1 MYRIVYTSAS
11 IDAMTEQVGIREL
24 RDRISGYLARVR
36 AGETIEITDRGRP
49 VAMLVP
55 PPSDRAAMSELVAAG
70 QLTMPER
77 PWRPGR
83 ARAKVPPGTPAPS
96 EVLDELRADER

>member
-1 MYRIVYTSAS
+1 
-11 IDAMTEQVGIREL
+11 MTEQVGVREL
-24 RDRISGYLARVR
+24 RDRMSGYLARVR

-55 PPSDRAAMSELVAAG
+55 PPSDRAALSELIATG
-70 QLTMPER
+70 HLTMPER

-83 ARAKVPPGTPAPS
+83 AKVSVPPGTPAPS
-96 EVLDELRADER
+96 EVLAELRADER

>member
-1 MYRIVYTSAS
+1 
-11 IDAMTEQVGIREL
+11 MTEQVGVREL

-55 PPSDRAAMSELVAAG
+55 PPPDRAAMSELIATG
-70 QLTMPER
+70 RLTMPER

-83 ARAKVPPGTPAPS
+83 TKVKVPPGTAAPS
-96 EVLDELRADER
+96 EVLEELRADER